1 MLIIVSVGG
10 NMGRKK
16 KQGDLYLMPIRGN
29 ESEYQRIMSTL
40 DPRERTEVLLGTVT
54 RLVTV
59 PVIGTLES
67 DKKPPAL

>member
-1 MLIIVSVGG
+1 
-10 NMGRKK
+10 MGRKK

-67 DKKPPAL
+67 DNKPPAL